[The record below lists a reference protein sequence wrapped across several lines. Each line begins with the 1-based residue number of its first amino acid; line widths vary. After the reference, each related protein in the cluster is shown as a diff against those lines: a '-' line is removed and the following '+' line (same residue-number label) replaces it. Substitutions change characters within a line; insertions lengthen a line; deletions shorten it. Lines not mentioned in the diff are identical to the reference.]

1 VFDGSPHTP
10 QCHGIIFGQKA
21 EMEKHSEAYWIQ
33 EGPEHPMSENEDG
46 EFGESRYER
55 SNLENPEQSY
65 RRGFQQGAR
74 AVVEALKDTRDPATL
89 DTLKQYVGI
98 TLAE

>member
-1 VFDGSPHTP
+1 
-10 QCHGIIFGQKA
+10 
-21 EMEKHSEAYWIQ
+21 
-33 EGPEHPMSENEDG
+33 MSENEGG

-74 AVVEALKDTRDPATL
+74 VVVEFLKDKLDPATL
-89 DTLKQYVGI
+89 ETLKHYVGI
-98 TLAE
+98 ITGRVALFSQTQPQAACDGGSAPQGGALN